1 MASLNGGNASQ
12 QKTYHAQT
20 EKTFIATQTFNTKL
34 LTYST
39 SLNQNFVTVGTLEAN
54 SNATASN
61 CPANRVL
68 HANGRQLLPGVHPNI
83 TKPYMGV
90 YDPVSGLNGFI
101 DATDPAFAV
110 YQVNMPHQYDLG
122 ISSPIATLG
131 GQGANLRAAID
142 SGRVS
147 QAAENGSINVVDSS
161 VGEFAL
167 FTTGT
172 GRTSTVTIQSSQ
184 VIPGSRIF
192 LTQTVGAFS
201 TLTQGLPPV
210 PTVSTITTGSFQVVF
225 PAPLYQND
233 VRSYNFVV
241 L

>member
-20 EKTFIATQTFNTKL
+20 EKTFISTQAFNTKL
-34 LTYST
+34 FTYST
-39 SLNQNFVTVGTLEAN
+39 SVNQNFVTVGSLDVN

-83 TKPYMGV
+83 SKPYQGV

-142 SGRVS
+142 SGRVA
-147 QAAENGSINVVDSS
+147 QAAENGTINVVDSS

-172 GRTSTVTIQSSQ
+172 GRTSTITVQSSQ

-201 TLTQGLPPV
+201 TLTQGLAPV

>member
-20 EKTFIATQTFNTKL
+20 EKTFISTQAFNTKL
-34 LTYST
+34 FTYST
-39 SLNQNFVTVGTLEAN
+39 SLDQQFVTVGSLVAN
-54 SNATASN
+54 ANATASN

-83 TKPYMGV
+83 TKPYQGV

-101 DATDPAFAV
+101 DATDPAFAI

-142 SGRVS
+142 SGRVV

-172 GRTSTVTIQSSQ
+172 GRTSTITIQSSQ

-201 TLTQGLPPV
+201 TLTQGLPAV
-210 PTVSTITTGSFQVVF
+210 PTVSTVTTGSFQVVF

-241 L
+241 M